1 MNVTKVGN
9 LWASTF
15 ETPNGTKVRYIRSFN
30 TALSRFIPSALFH
43 LSKTILSKALMVTA
57 PAYVAA
63 DILGNPAAAADSI
76 DRTSA
81 VLPAAAELSTI
92 TYPPVAAVTVAYP
105 TAAFKV

>member
-1 MNVTKVGN
+1 
-9 LWASTF
+9 
-15 ETPNGTKVRYIRSFN
+15 
-30 TALSRFIPSALFH
+30 
-43 LSKTILSKALMVTA
+43 MVTA